1 MKLIISL
8 LLIIPSLSWG
18 LGENIKN
25 HKDAI
30 KEKIQDKVEV
40 ARSNNNNSSVSSA
53 NKELIHQIKN
63 NFTSIEDLEEALTS
77 AVKEQGKEK
86 LIEDIQTTIEKKVI
100 VAENLYKKLN
110 EDDLNE
116 IANLLIA
123 IKVLDKTSYLHLFD
137 VKSQFHNAVNMAV
150 PIYCEIAG
158 NKLAL
163 PGDPLITLYKSICD

>member
-1 MKLIISL
+1 M
-8 LLIIPSLSWG
+8 SWG

-25 HKDAI
+25 NKNAI

-40 ARSNNNNSSVSSA
+40 ARSNDNKPIVNSA

-63 NFTSIEDLEEALTS
+63 NFKSIEDLEEALTS

-110 EDDLNE
+110 ENDLNE
-116 IANLLIA
+116 IANLLVA
-123 IKVLDKTSYLHLFD
+123 IRVLDEMTYLHLFD
-137 VKSQFHNAVNMAV
+137 VNAVKH
-150 PIYCEIAG
+150 YCETAG
-158 NKLAL
+158 KKTMKRVPRTQN
-163 PGDPLITLYKSICD
+163 PITFYQIICD

>member
-1 MKLIISL
+1 MKTLIAL
-8 LLIIPSLSWG
+8 LLLLPSLSWG

-25 HKDAI
+25 NKDVI
-30 KEKIQDKVEV
+30 KEEIQNKVEGV
-40 ARSNNNNSSVSSA
+40 GSHNNSSSVSSA
-53 NKELIHQIKN
+53 NKELIHQFKN
-63 NFTSIEDLEEALTS
+63 NFTTIEDLEEALTS

-123 IKVLDKTSYLHLFD
+123 LEVLDRTSPLNLNKNFKMIICPRIGHVISSLLFASLK
-137 VKSQFHNAVNMAV
+137 VVTKVSAAYSKV
-150 PIYCEIAG
+150 CG
-158 NKLAL
+158 
-163 PGDPLITLYKSICD
+163 